1 MARTRNRAALRN
13 AARQLADQVNST
25 FVSDAEANFWI
36 DQRVAQLYDM
46 LVGVDSDRYVVEAS
60 VSTTS
65 SATAPWTVALPEDFY
80 VLRGVD
86 LVRGNGR
93 YPLQSYALQERMP
106 HGQAEVWPYVDLCSL
121 RYRVASNG
129 IDGADAALHFD
140 RNPGNSTLVVY
151 YVPNPPLLAEDEDV
165 LDGFAAW
172 EDWVIFKVAINM
184 LAKEESDTSTLAN
197 ECAQIEQRIK
207 RMAATRDAGA
217 SYQVAD
223 VRNIGT
229 RYGWPRAR

>member
-1 MARTRNRAALRN
+1 LLRVS
-13 AARQLADQVNST
+13 ARQLADQVNST
-25 FVSDAEANFWI
+25 FISDDEANFWI

-46 LVGVDSDRYVVEAS
+46 LVGVDSDRYVVEGSLA
-60 VSTTS
+60 TTS
-65 SATAPWTVALPEDFY
+65 SASPPWTVLLPDDFY
-80 VLRGVD
+80 VMRGVD
-86 LVRGNGR
+86 ILRGARR
-93 YPLQSYALQERMP
+93 YPLQSYALQERNAC
-106 HGQAEVWPYVDLCSL
+106 GQGSSWPYIDRADL

-129 IDGADAALHFD
+129 IDGAAAALHFD
-140 RNPGNSTLVVY
+140 RNPGNSTLAVY

-172 EDWVIFKVAINM
+172 EDWVVFKVAINM
-184 LAKEESDTSTLAN
+184 LAKEESDTSTLER

-223 VRNIGT
+223 VRD
-229 RYGWPRAR
+229 YGNRWPRAR

>member
-1 MARTRNRAALRN
+1 MARTRDRAALRN

-46 LVGVDSDRYVVEAS
+46 LVAADSDRYVVEAS
-60 VSTTS
+60 VVTTS
-65 SATAPWTVALPEDFY
+65 SATQPWVVDLPEDFY

-86 LVRGNGR
+86 HVRGNSR
-93 YPLQSYALQERMP
+93 YPLESYQLQERDGF
-106 HGQAEVWPYVDLCSL
+106 GQASGYPYADRVST

-140 RNPGNSTLVVY
+140 RNPGNTTFVVY

-184 LAKEESDTSTLAN
+184 MAKEESDTSTLER
-197 ECAQIEQRIK
+197 ECAQIEQRLK
-207 RMAATRDAGA
+207 HMAATRDAGA
-217 SYQVAD
+217 ASRVAD
-223 VRNIGT
+223 VRN
-229 RYGWPRAR
+229 YGFHRGPRMR

>member
-1 MARTRNRAALRN
+1 MARTRTRGELRT

-25 FVSDAEANFWI
+25 FVADTEANFWI

-46 LVGVDSDRYVVEAS
+46 LVAADSDRYVVEGS
-60 VSTTS
+60 VVTTS
-65 SATAPWTVALPEDFY
+65 SASPPWTVELPADFY
-80 VLRGVD
+80 ILRGVD
-86 LVRGNGR
+86 LRRGSSR
-93 YPLQSYALQERMP
+93 YPLESYQLQERGV
-106 HGQAEVWPYVDLCSL
+106 HGQGEGWPFIERAAV

-140 RNPGNSTLVVY
+140 RNPGNSTFVVY

-184 LAKEESDTSTLAN
+184 LAKEESDTSTLQG

-207 RMAATRDAGA
+207 HMAATRDTGA
-217 SYQVAD
+217 APRVAD
-223 VRNIGT
+223 VRHYNY
-229 RYGWPRAR
+229 RPRLR

>member
-1 MARTRNRAALRN
+1 MARTRDRAALRN

-25 FVSDAEANFWI
+25 FISDAEANFWI

-46 LVGVDSDRYVVEAS
+46 LVAADSDRYVVEAS
-60 VSTTS
+60 VVTTS
-65 SATAPWTVALPEDFY
+65 SSEPPWTVTLPEDFY

-86 LVRGNGR
+86 HSRGRSR
-93 YPLQSYALQERMP
+93 YPLESYQLQERDGY
-106 HGQAEVWPYVDLCSL
+106 GQTNGYPYADRVAT

-140 RNPGNSTLVVY
+140 RNPGNSTYIVY

-172 EDWVIFKVAINM
+172 EDWVIFKVARNM
-184 LAKEESDTSTLAN
+184 LVKEESDTSAIDA
-197 ECAQIEQRIK
+197 EVAQIEQRLK
-207 RMAATRDAGA
+207 HMAATRDAGA
-217 SYQVAD
+217 AARVAD
-223 VRNIGT
+223 VRN
-229 RYGWPRAR
+229 YGFHRGPRMR